1 MELGEAR
8 AAVSAEVDR
17 LAPRLVEV
25 SHELFD
31 HPELCFEERRAHDL
45 LAAEL
50 EAAGLATTRHAHG
63 LDTAFAATAGSTGPL
78 VAVLCEY
85 DALPGLGHAC
95 GHNVIGAAGLG
106 AGLAAATVAE
116 ALGGRLLVLGTP
128 AEEGGGGKVH
138 LLDAG
143 AFEGVDAALMV
154 HGADHDL
161 TRIDAVAKDAYVATY
176 HGIASHAA
184 AAPSSG
190 RNALDA
196 AVLGYLNVAALRQ
209 HIGDAERVHGTFT
222 DGGDKP
228 NIVPARAQT
237 SWYVRS
243 PTLEQLEALVPRV
256 LAALEAGAAA
266 TGCTV
271 EVVQEPP
278 VYTEVRHNPVLVE
291 RWSANSAEVG
301 RPPAEPDETTAVV
314 ASTDMGNV
322 SRAVPS
328 IHPMV
333 RVAPP
338 GVAIHTAEF
347 ARHARGAGGDAA
359 VVDAARALAL
369 TVVDLWARPG
379 LLEGVRHAFE
389 ADRAAVEAGRAGG
402 LAP

>member
-1 MELGEAR
+1 MELGAAR
-8 AAVSAEVDR
+8 AQVLAEVDR

-25 SHELFD
+25 SRELFA
-31 HPELCFEERRAHDL
+31 HPELCFEEHRAHDL
-45 LAAEL
+45 LAGEL

-63 LDTAFAATAGSTGPL
+63 LATAFEATAGTAGPT
-78 VAVLCEY
+78 VAVLLEY

-106 AGLAAATVAE
+106 AGLATATVAE
-116 ALGGRLLVLGTP
+116 ALGGRVRILGTP
-128 AEEGGGGKVH
+128 AEEGGGGKVV
-138 LLDAG
+138 LLEAG
-143 AFEGVDAALMV
+143 AFDDVDAALMV

-161 TRIDAVAKDAYVATY
+161 TRIDGVAKDAYVATY
-176 HGIASHAA
+176 HGVAAHAA
-184 AAPSSG
+184 AAPEAG

-209 HIGDAERVHGTFT
+209 HIGDGERVHGVFT
-222 DGGDKP
+222 DGGAKP
-228 NIVPARAQT
+228 NIVPERAET

-243 PTLEQLEALVPRV
+243 PTLERLEALVPRV

-266 TGCTV
+266 TGCRV
-271 EVVQEPP
+271 DIVQEPP
-278 VYTEVRHNPVLVE
+278 VYTEVRDNPVLVE
-291 RWSANSAEVG
+291 RWVANAAEVG
-301 RPPAEPDETTAVV
+301 NPSAEPDAATAVV

-333 RVAPP
+333 RVAPA

-347 ARHARGAGGDAA
+347 ARHAGGPGGDAA
-359 VVDAARALAL
+359 VVAAARAMAL

-379 LLEGVRHAFE
+379 VLEAARAAFE
-389 ADRAAVEAGRAGG
+389 ADRAARAGG
-402 LAP
+402 SGR